1 MTAVPGGSP
10 QAVVPWSD
18 DLVRLY
24 EQHYDSLVR
33 LAWLVSGRATVAE
46 GVVQD
51 AFLKAHRSWDRVRD
65 PLAYVRT
72 AVINGCRSWGRRQ
85 RLERERRPRPPQPT
99 LQEPDELWDALAT
112 LKDRARAAIVLRYY
126 ADLPD
131 AEIAEILDCR
141 VATVRTTIH
150 RALAVLRKE
159 IVA

>member
-72 AVINGCRSWGRRQ
+72 AVINGCRSWAG
-85 RLERERRPRPPQPT
+85 
-99 LQEPDELWDALAT
+99 
-112 LKDRARAAIVLRYY
+112 DRGSSGS
-126 ADLPD
+126 ADL
-131 AEIAEILDCR
+131 
-141 VATVRTTIH
+141 VRPSRRSRSLTSCGT
-150 RALAVLRKE
+150 RWPR
-159 IVA
+159 